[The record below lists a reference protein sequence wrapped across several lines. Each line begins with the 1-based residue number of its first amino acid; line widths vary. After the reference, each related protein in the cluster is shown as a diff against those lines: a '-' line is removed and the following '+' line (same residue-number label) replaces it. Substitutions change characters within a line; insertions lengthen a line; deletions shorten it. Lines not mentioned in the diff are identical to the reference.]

1 MRYQIQWESWAINYL
16 MSKEKLPENNSVAI
30 KKWVTDLVNQM
41 HSTDLVLVKE
51 VRLEISG
58 LSMDMLNLNLM

>member
-1 MRYQIQWESWAINYL
+1 MRYQIQWESWAMNYL
-16 MSKEKLPENNSVAI
+16 MSKEELPENNSVAI
-30 KKWVTDLVNQM
+30 KKWVTDLVNKM
-41 HSTDLVLVKE
+41 YSTDLVLVKN